1 MKTNYRIRLTQRLA
15 VLTSIMGLGTL
26 LCVPAMAKPA
36 VKGAGSSA
44 GMAHTKQDASPT
56 TTPNTG
62 ATPTTTPDTGATPS
76 PTPSTGAT
84 PTTTPGNRTAPTTN
98 PGTRTAPTTTPGNRT
113 APTNGGTGSSSQNV
127 VQVASGNSS
136 FSTLVQA
143 VTAAGLA
150 NRLSGRGPFTIFAPT
165 DQAFAALPQG
175 AVELLLKPENKRLL
189 QQLLTYHVVPGK
201 LTANRIKTGKLDAL
215 GGGLA
220 VEVQGN
226 KVIVN
231 NASVTQANIQASNGV
246 IHAIDRVLMPRE
258 LRQTI
263 VSKLKG
269 R

>member
-15 VLTSIMGLGTL
+15 VLTSIIGLGTL
-26 LCVPAMAKPA
+26 LSVPAMAKPA

-56 TTPNTG
+56 TTPDTG

-76 PTPSTGAT
+76 PTPGTGAT
-84 PTTTPGNRTAPTTN
+84 PTTT
-98 PGTRTAPTTTPGNRT
+98 PGTRTAPTTTPGTRT
-113 APTNGGTGSSSQNV
+113 APTTNGGTGSTSQNV

-175 AVELLLKPENKRLL
+175 AVELLLRPENKKLL

-201 LTANRIKTGKLDAL
+201 LTANRIKTGKLNAL

-269 R
+269 Q